1 MTEKGLTISSRW
13 ASEIEPGYLALFS
26 DYTRRNNVNTE
37 PTQFCLQINAK
48 LFTTLVKVLLP

>member
-37 PTQFCLQINAK
+37 PTQFCLQIKAK